1 MRNCHCS
8 ERFLTSAASVLTGTI
23 CIVPLVLGSTVA
35 RAQETPIPGAS
46 EIVVAQTRETSPT
59 QKDPMSWK
67 DILGKAGP
75 PVSQPTQEPSSRQPS
90 VSAFVLPKLSGRVVD
105 EANLLDQATRAMLTD
120 KLFLLEAK
128 TSDRLVV
135 LTLKSLQGTSID
147 DFVVELGQYW
157 QIFQS
162 HGSHEVLVLVAL
174 NERKVHIQVGYRLQS
189 TLTDAIA
196 KSIIDKTL
204 VPRIGV
210 NDFAGGITSAIDDII
225 HVLMR
230 SSPESVGQSHGPSFE
245 CKSAKNPNEKLIC
258 QSTEL
263 AELDSNMAD
272 LVTTVMDR
280 LNNTD
285 RQDLQKSQRS
295 WLRERLDCGDDF
307 TCTKE
312 AYDERIKHLKSVLA
326 KLSPNPPPST
336 KTGQLSKGDRLR
348 VANIGPND
356 VLNMREYPTVNSR
369 IIDGIPPKNEE
380 IIYLG
385 EEQGE
390 WIFVRYGDR
399 AEGWVNRHFVELIVI
414 IPPVPPGRRL
424 Q

>member
-1 MRNCHCS
+1 M
-8 ERFLTSAASVLTGTI
+8 SAR
-23 CIVPLVLGSTVA
+23 CISKEL
-35 RAQETPIPGAS
+35 I
-46 EIVVAQTRETSPT
+46 
-59 QKDPMSWK
+59 D
-67 DILGKAGP
+67 
-75 PVSQPTQEPSSRQPS
+75 
-90 VSAFVLPKLSGRVVD
+90 
-105 EANLLDQATRAMLTD
+105 
-120 KLFLLEAK
+120 
-128 TSDRLVV
+128 
-135 LTLKSLQGTSID
+135 LQ
-147 DFVVELGQYW
+147 
-157 QIFQS
+157 
-162 HGSHEVLVLVAL
+162 
-174 NERKVHIQVGYRLQS
+174 R

-230 SSPESVGQSHGPSFE
+230 SSPESVGQSSPESVGQSHGPSFD

-263 AELDSNMAD
+263 AEFDSNMAD
-272 LVTTVMDR
+272 LVTSVMDR
-280 LNNTD
+280 LNNSD
-285 RQDLQKSQRS
+285 RQELQKSQRS

-312 AYDERIKHLKSVLA
+312 AYDERIKRLKSVLA

-348 VANIGPND
+348 VENIGPND
-356 VLNMREYPTVNSR
+356 VLNMREYPTANSR
-369 IIDGIPPKNEE
+369 IIDGIPPENAE

-385 EEQGE
+385 EEHGE
-390 WIFVRYGDR
+390 WIFVRYGNR
-399 AEGWVNRHFVELIVI
+399 AEGWVNRHFVEPII
-414 IPPVPPGRRL
+414 MIPPVPPGRRL

>member
-1 MRNCHCS
+1 
-8 ERFLTSAASVLTGTI
+8 
-23 CIVPLVLGSTVA
+23 
-35 RAQETPIPGAS
+35 
-46 EIVVAQTRETSPT
+46 
-59 QKDPMSWK
+59 MSWK
-67 DILGKAGP
+67 DILSKGQQFTPGAPQLSQERQSGSSYESVQLWKAQIVSLLERNKQYPVSAQSKGEQGVVQIFFSLDRLGQVIASRIVRSSGSLALDEEVQALLRRAQPFPGP
-75 PVSQPTQEPSSRQPS
+75 PEELAGNHVDLTVPIRFSLPEHNAQQSAPGARQP
-90 VSAFVLPKLSGRVVD
+90 
-105 EANLLDQATRAMLTD
+105 E
-120 KLFLLEAK
+120 
-128 TSDRLVV
+128 
-135 LTLKSLQGTSID
+135 
-147 DFVVELGQYW
+147 
-157 QIFQS
+157 S
-162 HGSHEVLVLVAL
+162 HG
-174 NERKVHIQVGYRLQS
+174 QQS
-189 TLTDAIA
+189 DPSDA
-196 KSIIDKTL
+196 
-204 VPRIGV
+204 VFEP
-210 NDFAGGITSAIDDII
+210 NP
-225 HVLMR
+225 VLMPN
-230 SSPESVGQSHGPSFE
+230 SPESVGQSHGPSFD

-272 LVTTVMDR
+272 LVTSVMDR

-285 RQDLQKSQRS
+285 RQELQKSQRS

-312 AYDERIKHLKSVLA
+312 AYDERIKRLRSVLA

-356 VLNMREYPTVNSR
+356 VLTMREYPTANSR

>member
-1 MRNCHCS
+1 
-8 ERFLTSAASVLTGTI
+8 
-23 CIVPLVLGSTVA
+23 
-35 RAQETPIPGAS
+35 
-46 EIVVAQTRETSPT
+46 
-59 QKDPMSWK
+59 
-67 DILGKAGP
+67 
-75 PVSQPTQEPSSRQPS
+75 
-90 VSAFVLPKLSGRVVD
+90 
-105 EANLLDQATRAMLTD
+105 MLTD
-120 KLFLLEAK
+120 KLALLEAK

-174 NERKVHIQVGYRLQS
+174 NERKVHIQVGNKLQS

-210 NDFAGGITSAIDDII
+210 NDFTGGISSTIDDII

-230 SSPESVGQSHGPSFE
+230 NSPESVGQSHGPSFD

-263 AELDSNMAD
+263 AELDNKMVDLFNSVWNM
-272 LVTTVMDR
+272 

-285 RQDLQKSQRS
+285 RKNCKTPKGVVK
-295 WLRERLDCGDDF
+295 ERLDCGDEF

-356 VLNMREYPTVNSR
+356 VLTMREYPTANSR
-369 IIDGIPPKNEE
+369 VIDGIPPKNEE

-385 EEQGE
+385 EEHGE
-390 WIFVRYGDR
+390 WIFVRYGNR
-399 AEGWVNRHFVELIVI
+399 AEGWVNRHFVEPI
-414 IPPVPPGRRL
+414 IIIPPGRRL
-424 Q
+424 P